1 MTIGPYAVGMDL
13 GATKIMATVFDAEF
27 QPVSRK
33 LKKTLPHQGFDAC
46 VQRMGRVID
55 SALEKAGVGRSEVTA
70 IGVGSPGALDLDAG
84 VILEAPALGW
94 TNAPLCE
101 AIQGEFDCPVTVGN
115 DVDMGVFAEY
125 RFGAGRGARCVLGV
139 FPGTGIGGG
148 CVYDGQ
154 VVRGRTGSCVE
165 IGHIPVMND
174 GPVCGCG
181 QIGCLE
187 AVSSRLAIASAA
199 ARAAYCGQAPYL
211 MKNAGTV
218 VSRIRT
224 PMIAESIRNGDTV
237 VEKIVRRAARAIGT
251 AVAGV
256 IHLLSPDVIILG
268 GGLVEAMPEIYLN
281 EVSDAAR
288 KRVLPSFRDGFR
300 IVKTE
305 LGNNATALGAA
316 AFAMDLASKQPRT
329 LANAG

>member
-1 MTIGPYAVGMDL
+1 MTNGPYTIGIDL
-13 GATKIMATVFDAEF
+13 GATKIMACVFDADF
-27 QPVSRK
+27 KPISRK
-33 LKKTLPHQGFDAC
+33 LKKTLPHQGFESC
-46 VQRMGRVID
+46 VQRMIRVID
-55 SALEKAGVGRSEVTA
+55 DALAKAGITRAEVSA
-70 IGVGSPGALDLDAG
+70 IGVGSPGALDLNAG
-84 VILEAPALGW
+84 LILEAPALGW
-94 TNAPLCE
+94 VDAPLCE
-101 AIQGEFDCPVTVGN
+101 SLQSEFDCPVTVGN
-115 DVDMGVFAEY
+115 DVDMGVYAEY

-154 VVRGRTGSCVE
+154 VIRGRTGSCVE

-174 GPVCGCG
+174 GPECGCG

-224 PMIAESIRNGDTV
+224 PMIAESIRNGDV
-237 VEKIVRRAARAIGT
+237 VIEKIVRRAARAIGT

-256 IHLLSPDVIILG
+256 IHLLAPDTIILG
-268 GGLVEAMPEIYLN
+268 GGLVEAMPEIYLP
-281 EVSDAAR
+281 EVRDAAR
-288 KRVLPSFRDGFR
+288 QRVLPSFRDTFQV
-300 IVKTE
+300 VKTE
-305 LGNNATALGAA
+305 LGNKSTALGAA
-316 AFAMDLASKQPRT
+316 AFASGLEARRTRT